1 MSGHLGHLPHPKL
14 QTTQWHTHLVT
25 KQGPLDTYVDVEGI
39 RVAPDASTT
48 RSKVCDYEL
57 VYDLFMLLV
66 ELDP

>member
-1 MSGHLGHLPHPKL
+1 M
-14 QTTQWHTHLVT
+14 
-25 KQGPLDTYVDVEGI
+25 DVEGI

-66 ELDP
+66 ELDPQPVPIPQ